1 MNPCVRRRSN
11 LMAPAMDLGHDVRP
25 PFGGPARHEER
36 RRDPVPAGAA
46 RLSSRCR
53 CMLSATSPR
62 EEDAAMDDVKRQLAK
77 WIDQDRETIIG
88 FLCDFVR
95 AKSPNPPGDTTLA
108 AAHITRFLEA
118 QGLPFRVIAPQA
130 TMPNIV
136 GTFEGRGPGRHLVL
150 NGHID
155 VFPADERNERWTH
168 GPWSGAI
175 ANGKIYG
182 RGVADMKA
190 GTSASIFTYAYLY
203 RIREHLKGRL
213 TLTAVS
219 DEETFGPW
227 GARYLMEHH
236 PEVHG
241 DCLLNG
247 EPSSPLTI
255 RFGEKGPLWLRFTTR
270 TRGAHGAYTHLSPSA
285 TKISARLIVD
295 LEELTTLEPSVPIDI
310 ADALAGAAAAI
321 DEAQGPGAKDIIQ
334 RVTVNIGVIQGGQK
348 VNMSRARAG
357 SRPTSAFPPASART
371 RFSRRCVT
379 SLRAIPTRRWKRSTS
394 ARRAPVIRTTRW
406 SASCAPT
413 PARSAG
419 PIPRRSS
426 ASAAPTRGCGASAA
440 SRGSCTV
447 PFRGA
452 WLRPTS
458 TSRSRSTCTSSA
470 CTYSRHSTTSRARR
484 EHRGPRPFV
493 LGGDGRSRPGRH
505 PDARRRSTRRRG
517 RDRRRLHRARR
528 RLSAG
533 RDARPRRRRPRGER
547 DRLGRLGP
555 QWRVRAHHARKG
567 RARGSDPALGNRG
580 RAPLDR
586 DRRRGHR
593 DRPRADRSGAH
604 RLRLRAG
611 RLAAGCPPTV
621 RGRRSARACAA
632 LP

>member
-1 MNPCVRRRSN
+1 
-11 LMAPAMDLGHDVRP
+11 
-25 PFGGPARHEER
+25 
-36 RRDPVPAGAA
+36 
-46 RLSSRCR
+46 
-53 CMLSATSPR
+53 MLSATSPR

-77 WIDQDRETIIG
+77 WIDQDRDTIIG

-255 RFGEKGPLWLRFTTR
+255 RFGEKGPLWLEFTVR
-270 TRGAHGAYTHLSPSA
+270 TPGAHGAYTHYSKSA
-285 TKISARLIVD
+285 TKLAMQLARD
-295 LEELTTLEPSVPIDI
+295 LEAVTEIKPEISDNIRAALEQGH
-310 ADALAGAAAAI
+310 ATMEKAMGAGAAAAVS
-321 DEAQGPGAKDIIQ
+321 A
-334 RVTVNIGVIQGGQK
+334 VTLNIGTIRGGLK
-348 VNMSRARAG
+348 VNMVPGECVFETDIRLPVGVDQSQVLGVVAKVLKQYPEATMRE
-357 SRPTSAFPPASART
+357 TQFSAPSWCDPNGEMVEILQRN
-371 RFSRRCVT
+371 VT
-379 SLRAIPTRRWKRSTS
+379 ALKGFT
-394 ARRAPVIRTTRW
+394 
-406 SASCAPT
+406 
-413 PARSAG
+413 
-419 PIPRRSS
+419 PIPIVS
-426 ASAAPTRGCGASAA
+426 
-440 SRGSCTV
+440 
-447 PFRGA
+447 
-452 WLRPTS
+452 
-458 TSRSRSTCTSSA
+458 
-470 CTYSRHSTTSRARR
+470 
-484 EHRGPRPFV
+484 
-493 LGGDGRSRPGRH
+493 LGGT
-505 PDARRRSTRRRG
+505 DARLWRYRNIPAYVYGPFPRGMGST
-517 RDRRRLHRARR
+517 DEHVEIEEFLHIVRVHV
-528 RLSAG
+528 LSAYDYLM
-533 RDARPRRRRPRGER
+533 R
-547 DRLGRLGP
+547 
-555 QWRVRAHHARKG
+555 Q
-567 RARGSDPALGNRG
+567 
-580 RAPLDR
+580 
-586 DRRRGHR
+586 
-593 DRPRADRSGAH
+593 
-604 RLRLRAG
+604 
-611 RLAAGCPPTV
+611 
-621 RGRRSARACAA
+621 
-632 LP
+632 